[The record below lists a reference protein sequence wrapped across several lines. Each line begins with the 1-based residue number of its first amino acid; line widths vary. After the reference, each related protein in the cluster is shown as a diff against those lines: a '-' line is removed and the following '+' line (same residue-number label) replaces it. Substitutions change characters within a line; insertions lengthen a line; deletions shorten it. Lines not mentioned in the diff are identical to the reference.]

1 MTQHTLQATFSV
13 TSWDEKP
20 FDERPGVAGLTE
32 ALVEKTYEGDIDGTS
47 VTKWLMAYEPDK
59 SASFV
64 GLERIVGVVDGR
76 RGSLAVQ
83 HVGTFTEGVARA
95 ELTVVSGTD
104 QLESARGSGSF
115 TADPAGAVSLT
126 LEG

>member
-1 MTQHTLQATFSV
+1 MENTLEATFSV
-13 TSWDEKP
+13 TSWEETP
-20 FDERPGVAGLTE
+20 FDERRAVATLTE
-32 ALVEKTYEGDIDGTS
+32 ALVEKTYEGEINGTS

-76 RGSLAVQ
+76 RGSLVVQ
-83 HVGTFTEGVARA
+83 HVGRFADGVASA

-104 QLESARGSGSF
+104 QLAAVRGSGSF

-126 LEG
+126 LQG